1 MADTQVA
8 IPWADAMEAWQSGRF
23 GDPQELRRLAVARLC
38 DTIPDDCGI
47 SSSDINHTI
56 YGAMAWGIRYNLP
69 AEQVQA
75 FLRAD

>member
-1 MADTQVA
+1 MALVTGPA
-8 IPWADAMEAWQSGRF
+8 IPWDEAMEAWQSGRF
-23 GDPQELRRLAVARLC
+23 GDPQELRRLACASLEN
-38 DTIPDDCGI
+38 DEGCGI

-56 YGAMAWGIRYNLP
+56 YGAVAWGIRYDLP